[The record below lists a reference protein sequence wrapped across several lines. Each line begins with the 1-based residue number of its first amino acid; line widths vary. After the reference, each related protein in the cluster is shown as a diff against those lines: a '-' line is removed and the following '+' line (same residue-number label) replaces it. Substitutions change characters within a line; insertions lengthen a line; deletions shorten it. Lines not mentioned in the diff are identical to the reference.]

1 MLTLH
6 YTLSFNT
13 PAFLGNAEQQAQWR
27 TPPVKA
33 LIRQWWRVVKAPTLA
48 RPYDLGALRR
58 AEDELFGVAADREGE
73 SSQSWVRL
81 RLAHW
86 DTGTLDQARWPR
98 KEMRELP
105 IGPGRFVPADVYI
118 GFGPV
123 LAASKKENRP
133 QPMLGRTAIA
143 PDTGNELWLAL
154 DRRMAPSQRAEL
166 AAALSLCQWFGTL
179 GSRSRN
185 GWGSLT
191 LAGED
196 IVAMPTIAAIGPY
209 LRPLQECF
217 DTDWSHA
224 IGTDRTGPL
233 VWTGSAVKNW
243 REAVLSLAQ
252 IRLAARAAAKKLG
265 RNRDISANQLI
276 AYPVMQPANS
286 AWGPKERFASPLRLK
301 IHKTSAGLVPL
312 VVHLPCALP
321 AVLFDKLD
329 SSDQRWVHDNQLAVW
344 QAVHQALD
352 QRFPRLGAT
361 A

>member
-1 MLTLH
+1 MPTLH

-13 PAFLGNAEQQAQWR
+13 PAFLGTAEQQSQWR
-27 TPPVKA
+27 TPPIKA

-48 RPYDLGALRR
+48 RPYDLGAMRR
-58 AEDELFGVAADREGE
+58 AEGALFGVAADHQGE
-73 SSQSWVRL
+73 SLQSWVRL

-86 DTGTLDQARWPR
+86 DVGTLDQARWPR
-98 KEMRELP
+98 KEIRELP
-105 IGPGRFVPADVYI
+105 VGAGRSVPADVYI

-143 PDTGNELWLAL
+143 PDTSNELWLAL
-154 DRRMAPSQRAEL
+154 DRRTAPSQQAEL
-166 AAALSLCQWFGTL
+166 AAALSLCQWFGAL

-191 LAGED
+191 LTGAG
-196 IVAMPTIAAIGPY
+196 ISGLPTIAAIGPY
-209 LRPLQECF
+209 LRPLRECF
-217 DTDWSHA
+217 DTDWPHA
-224 IGTDRTGPL
+224 IGADRIGPL

-252 IRLAARAAAKKLG
+252 IRLAARTAAKKLG

-276 AYPVMQPANS
+276 AYPVMQSANN
-286 AWGPKERFASPLRLK
+286 AWGTKERFASPLRLK
-301 IHKTSAGLVPL
+301 VHKTPAGLVPFA
-312 VVHLPCALP
+312 VHLPCALP

-329 SSDQRWVHDNQLAVW
+329 SSDQRWVRDNQLAVW
-344 QAVHQALD
+344 QAVHQELD
-352 QRFPRLGAT
+352 QRYPRLGANE
-361 A
+361 